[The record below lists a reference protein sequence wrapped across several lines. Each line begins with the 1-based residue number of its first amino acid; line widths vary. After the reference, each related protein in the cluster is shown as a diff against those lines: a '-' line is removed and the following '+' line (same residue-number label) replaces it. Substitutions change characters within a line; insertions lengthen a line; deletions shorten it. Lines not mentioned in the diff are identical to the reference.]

1 MPSSGPPLPRRLP
14 AASQRLHQGH
24 HGQLPVDLQ
33 LQQRTLGRQ
42 RSGLRGHHLGVAH
55 LARTIAVEQLLRR
68 ASLVDGEQA
77 QFEDLFSGFDIFGNA
92 FVLNLLITLKVIAW
106 SLLFVI
112 PGISILFV
120 IPGMPASSAMPAL
133 SAVPFIPGISSAPS
147 APVVG
152 SFSICIPVI
161 AGSGMFM
168 AGSGSETFH
177 GSVPATDRSFRRP
190 VPGFLFSVSCPA
202 LPTFRSFPFSP
213 MPPPFAGSL
222 IFAESF
228 CFPVPLFCTGM
239 CRVARPKA

>member
-1 MPSSGPPLPRRLP
+1 MSALS
-14 AASQRLHQGH
+14 AISC
-24 HGQLPVDLQ
+24 
-33 LQQRTLGRQ
+33 
-42 RSGLRGHHLGVAH
+42 
-55 LARTIAVEQLLRR
+55 IATV
-68 ASLVDGEQA
+68 LV
-77 QFEDLFSGFDIFGNA
+77 F
-92 FVLNLLITLKVIAW
+92 
-106 SLLFVI
+106 
-112 PGISILFV
+112 
-120 IPGMPASSAMPAL
+120 PGMSAVSAVSVLP
-133 SAVPFIPGISSAPS
+133 AVPFIPGISSAPS
-147 APVVG
+147 ASVVVP
-152 SFSICIPVI
+152 FSICIPVI

>member
-1 MPSSGPPLPRRLP
+1 MPSIVP
-14 AASQRLHQGH
+14 
-24 HGQLPVDLQ
+24 DM
-33 LQQRTLGRQ
+33 
-42 RSGLRGHHLGVAH
+42 
-55 LARTIAVEQLLRR
+55 
-68 ASLVDGEQA
+68 
-77 QFEDLFSGFDIFGNA
+77 FG
-92 FVLNLLITLKVIAW
+92 
-106 SLLFVI
+106 SFVI
-112 PGISILFV
+112 PGMSALSAIPGISTLFV
-120 IPGMPASSAMPAL
+120 IPGMSAL
-133 SAVPFIPGISSAPS
+133 SAVSVLPAVPFIPGISSAPS
-147 APVVG
+147 ASVVVP
-152 SFSICIPVI
+152 FSICIPVI

>member
-1 MPSSGPPLPRRLP
+1 MKR
-14 AASQRLHQGH
+14 
-24 HGQLPVDLQ
+24 V
-33 LQQRTLGRQ
+33 
-42 RSGLRGHHLGVAH
+42 
-55 LARTIAVEQLLRR
+55 LL
-68 ASLVDGEQA
+68 
-77 QFEDLFSGFDIFGNA
+77 
-92 FVLNLLITLKVIAW
+92 VIAALL
-106 SLLFVI
+106 SLTVLLAACKKS
-112 PGISILFV
+112 GDTISTSTAESTPETVEATPAPTELPPYEANVLTGEPKGADYPEGQRITAVMVNNIVAARPQRGLSKADILFEIKV
-120 IPGMPASSAMPAL
+120 EGGITRFMPAL

-147 APVVG
+147 APVVVP
-152 SFSICIPVI
+152 FSICIPVI